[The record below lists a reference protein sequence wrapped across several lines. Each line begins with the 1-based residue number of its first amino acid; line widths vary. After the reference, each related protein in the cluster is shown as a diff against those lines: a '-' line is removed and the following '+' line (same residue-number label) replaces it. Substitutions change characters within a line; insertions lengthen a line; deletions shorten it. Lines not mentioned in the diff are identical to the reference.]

1 MLQTAKRLQ
10 ELLRRGAFEMGEHSP
25 RMLPRLYTPQRLDV
39 DTGAKSQPL
48 PKPKARRQK
57 ASGAGRGNAAAAA
70 AAAPAPAGVAAD
82 CLHALPI

>member
-39 DTGAKSQPL
+39 ETGAKSQPL
-48 PKPKARRQK
+48 PKPKARRR
-57 ASGAGRGNAAAAA
+57 AATGAGRGNAAAAA
-70 AAAPAPAGVAAD
+70 ASAPAGVAAE
-82 CLHALPI
+82 LVHALPRY

>member
-10 ELLRRGAFEMGEHSP
+10 ELLRRGAFEMGEQSP
-25 RMLPRLYTPQRLDV
+25 RMLPRMYTPQRLDV
-39 DTGAKSQPL
+39 ETGAKSQPL

-70 AAAPAPAGVAAD
+70 AAAAASAPAGVGR
-82 CLHALPI
+82 